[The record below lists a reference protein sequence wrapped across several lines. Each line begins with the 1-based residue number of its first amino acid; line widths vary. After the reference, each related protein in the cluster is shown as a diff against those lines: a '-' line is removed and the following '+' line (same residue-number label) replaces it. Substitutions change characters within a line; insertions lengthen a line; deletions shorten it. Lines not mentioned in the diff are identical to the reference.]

1 MHILRALFVRPAPFF
16 FVLRDGSRAIAIR
29 EPCQVGNQAALSGE
43 AMCREEACSERKG
56 RLTLIIIVRALCVWS
71 YSAA

>member
-1 MHILRALFVRPAPFF
+1 MHNIRALSVGTAPFF

-43 AMCREEACSERKG
+43 VMCREDACSERKG
-56 RLTLIIIVRALCVWS
+56 RLTPMLYVRVSCVWS